1 MPVTKPPK
9 KARPSITEALEQAAV
24 PIDPVLAAVVE
35 PRTEPQPQRS
45 GGRLDG
51 QVALI
56 TGGDSGIG
64 RAVAVRFAREGADI
78 AFVHRDRA
86 EDAYET
92 ARLVEAAGRRCLVI
106 AGDVGDEQVC
116 REAVLR
122 TVNHYERLDV
132 LVNAALEQHPQDDLL
147 HISEE
152 QLARTFRGQVF
163 SAAFMA
169 KAVLPHLDRGASIIN
184 TTSVAAYRG
193 AARLMD
199 HAAACGAIV
208 ALTRSLA
215 LALAA
220 VGVRVNA
227 VAPDSAA
234 LAGDEPGLPD
244 PRVSAPP
251 RIVASGSAA
260 MLLDPA
266 QATGTGALPA
276 STPQPATDPDAIAGC
291 YVFLASGD
299 AAFLTGQVLHPNG
312 GAIVNG

>member
-9 KARPSITEALEQAAV
+9 KSRAAALEQAV
-24 PIDPVLAAVVE
+24 PVEPVAAALVE
-35 PRTEPQPQRS
+35 PRVQPEPQRS
-45 GGRLDG
+45 GGRLEG

-56 TGGDSGIG
+56 TGGEAGVG

-78 AFVHRDRA
+78 AFVHRDLA
-86 EDAYET
+86 EDAFET
-92 ARLVEAAGRRCLVI
+92 ARLVEATGRRCLVI
-106 AGDVGDEQVC
+106 SGDVGDEQVC

-122 TVNHYERLDV
+122 TVNHYDRLDV

-163 SAAFMA
+163 AAAFMA
-169 KAVLPHLDRGASIIN
+169 KAVLPHFDRGASIIN

-193 AARLMD
+193 SPRLID

-215 LALAA
+215 LALATH
-220 VGVRVNA
+220 GVRVNA

-234 LAGDEPGLPD
+234 LAGDDVGVVPPD
-244 PRVSAPP
+244 PRASQRPP
-251 RIVASGSAA
+251 TIISGAA
-260 MLLDPA
+260 VMKLDPT
-266 QATGTGALPA
+266 QAPLSGAAAAHAPR
-276 STPQPATDPDAIAGC
+276 TATDPDAIAGC
-291 YVFLASGD
+291 YVFLASSD

-312 GAIVNG
+312 GEIVNG

>member
-1 MPVTKPPK
+1 
-9 KARPSITEALEQAAV
+9 
-24 PIDPVLAAVVE
+24 
-35 PRTEPQPQRS
+35 
-45 GGRLDG
+45 
-51 QVALI
+51 
-56 TGGDSGIG
+56 

-78 AFVHRDRA
+78 AFIHRDRA

-92 ARLVEAAGRRCLVI
+92 ARLVEATGRRCLVI
-106 AGDVGDEQVC
+106 SGDVGDEQLC
-116 REAVLR
+116 REAVVR

-163 SAAFMA
+163 AAAFMA
-169 KAVLPHLDRGASIIN
+169 KAALPHLDRGAAIIN

-193 AARLMD
+193 AARLID

-215 LALAA
+215 LALAT

-234 LAGDEPGLPD
+234 LAGDDAGLAD
-244 PRVSAPP
+244 PPAGAPKRTVVSGA
-251 RIVASGSAA
+251 AA
-260 MLLDPA
+260 MLLDPSHA
-266 QATGTGALPA
+266 A
-276 STPQPATDPDAIAGC
+276 SSTSAAAASPHPATDPDAIAGC
-291 YVFLASGD
+291 YVFLASSD